1 MKGNLSKRRQC
12 SDILTKIPVRQ
23 LRNRKGALFID
34 FMSELIKDEI
44 RRQKEK
50 AEKRESVAFKP

>member
-12 SDILTKIPVRQ
+12 SDVLTKIPVRQ

-50 AEKRESVAFKP
+50 AK